1 MTDQKRTPESHG
13 TDGTDRRTRL
23 VAYGVGAVKWVF
35 VLALFRLFA
44 APMTKDLLGDEK
56 LPMPTWEW
64 SLAALTP
71 GIVLY
76 LLRRPAD
83 WEQLSGELTIFTW
96 ALRFYLVYGLAFALF
111 QGVWV
116 LWIAVLAGIGGLAGI
131 WKLER
136 RELTSAH

>member
-1 MTDQKRTPESHG
+1 MTDQKRAAEADEG
-13 TDGTDRRTRL
+13 DRRTQWI
-23 VAYGVGAVKWVF
+23 AYGLGAVKLIF

-44 APMTKDLLGDEK
+44 GPMTKDLLGDEM

-64 SLAALTP
+64 SLCALTP
-71 GIVLY
+71 GLLVY

-83 WEQLSGELTIFTW
+83 WGHLSGELTILKW

-116 LWIAVLAGIGGLAGI
+116 LWIAVLAGAGGLAGI